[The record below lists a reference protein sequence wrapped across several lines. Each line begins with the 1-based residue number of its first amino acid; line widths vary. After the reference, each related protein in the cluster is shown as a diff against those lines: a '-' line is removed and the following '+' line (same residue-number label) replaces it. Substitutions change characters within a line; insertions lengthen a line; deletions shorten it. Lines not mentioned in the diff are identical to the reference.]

1 MRQLL
6 DQWSHPAFASVEGF
20 SELLDATRR
29 VEGGVGTADWTRDPS
44 TRGAAAFRPAGLN
57 QVPAGSP
64 HVPVDAPH
72 IRQGPVPLRGV
83 PRTQVG
89 GAHSKRPGAVNDA
102 RAISA
107 RAKERRIAWTPRRY
121 AKS

>member
-1 MRQLL
+1 MPRGGSKEAWARPTGPGILRPEGLL
-6 DQWSHPAFASVEGF
+6 RF
-20 SELLDATRR
+20 
-29 VEGGVGTADWTRDPS
+29 
-44 TRGAAAFRPAGLN
+44 GLPGLIKSLRE
-57 QVPAGSP
+57 VP

-102 RAISA
+102 HAISA
-107 RAKERRIAWTPRRY
+107 RAIERRIAWTPRRY